1 VEVPGTASCD
11 GNHNSQVEV
20 PMSTTPA
27 APAPLRPVA
36 QTAATPDEATR
47 LTDYRKDV
55 DALRRSYRRRARWN
69 GVAANVL
76 SLALVLTGAAVGLS
90 SVTNPVFTAGLGVT
104 VILLE
109 GVARVMKPALRA
121 ACARRAS
128 RRLDREFRLYAVHAR
143 GYHAGGAHAD
153 TAFIAAV
160 ERILEQADA
169 AEEREESGPEPTTR
183 TKNTA

>member
-1 VEVPGTASCD
+1 
-11 GNHNSQVEV
+11 
-20 PMSTTPA
+20 MSTPTTA
-27 APAPLRPVA
+27 APLRPVA
-36 QTAATPDEATR
+36 QTEAAPDEATR
-47 LTDYRKDV
+47 ITDYRKDV

-76 SLALVLTGAAVGLS
+76 SLALVLTGAVVGLS
-90 SVTNPVFTAGLGVT
+90 SATNPVFTAGLGVT

-128 RRLDREFRLYAVHAR
+128 RRLDREFRLYAVHGRA
-143 GYHAGGAHAD
+143 YSAGGTQAD
-153 TAFIAAV
+153 AAFVAAV

-169 AEEREESGPEPTTR
+169 AEEHEESRPEPSSR
-183 TKNTA
+183 NNKNAA